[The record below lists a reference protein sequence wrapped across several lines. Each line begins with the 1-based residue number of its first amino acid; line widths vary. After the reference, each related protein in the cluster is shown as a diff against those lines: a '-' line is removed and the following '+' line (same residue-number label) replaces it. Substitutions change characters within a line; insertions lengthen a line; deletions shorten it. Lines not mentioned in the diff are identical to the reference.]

1 VVIVLVPHTHWDREW
16 YRPFQS
22 FRVSLVDVV
31 DEVLEL
37 LEGDERWRFTLD
49 GQLAT
54 VDDYVEIR
62 PDGEARIRS
71 LVEAGRLAVGPWQ
84 TLMDEFLVSGET
96 TVRNLETGMAR
107 AEEVGGAMRVGYLP
121 DMFGHIAQMPQILRN
136 AGIDVA
142 IMWRGVPAAVES
154 HVFDWEGIDGT
165 VVRTEYMPENGYS
178 NAAYI
183 LGDDSV
189 EAVVE
194 RLRPWFGDDPI
205 LGMVGTDHMP
215 PARDLLERIPG
226 GTQVATLAEYFSTK
240 RPLQQTVA
248 TIRGELRSAARANL
262 LPDVVSA
269 RIDIKQACGRAER
282 ALERYAEPLQALY
295 GDEWPQAF
303 LDIAW
308 SRLFQNSAHDSICGC
323 SADEVSAQVLVRYAE
338 AEQIGND
345 LTRRALERIAAQAPS
360 GTTVVVNP
368 SPHARTEIVD
378 GAEVTVPALGWT
390 TVRAGGEPIPAGSE
404 VDGTTVRNG
413 LVELD
418 VASLRIV
425 DGGDFGDSY
434 NYAPPR
440 VDGVIDKPVEER
452 VEIVDAGRLVIHR
465 VYEWPRAVEPD
476 GSRRSGETV
485 RVPVELRA
493 ELRAGETFVR
503 LRVTFD
509 NPCSDHRVRVHVP
522 LLEGA
527 NRTHAEGQFAIVER
541 PPRQEGGHGEL
552 GLGTYPASAF
562 VVAGGVALLFEQVAE
577 YELIDGS
584 ELAVTILRSIGLIS
598 RAANPWRVENA
609 GPELP
614 IPAAQ
619 MHGPHSFSF
628 AWCPD
633 PERALEHAE
642 RYRYPLLTIPG
653 AGGDVRE
660 RSGPEL
666 KGAVLTSLRRRNDAL
681 EARIVNETSE
691 PTTAR
696 LGDVSVELRPWEI
709 RTIAI
714 GS

>member
-1 VVIVLVPHTHWDREW
+1 
-16 YRPFQS
+16 
-22 FRVSLVDVV
+22 
-31 DEVLEL
+31 
-37 LEGDERWRFTLD
+37 
-49 GQLAT
+49 
-54 VDDYVEIR
+54 
-62 PDGEARIRS
+62 
-71 LVEAGRLAVGPWQ
+71 
-84 TLMDEFLVSGET
+84 
-96 TVRNLETGMAR
+96 
-107 AEEVGGAMRVGYLP
+107 
-121 DMFGHIAQMPQILRN
+121 
-136 AGIDVA
+136 
-142 IMWRGVPAAVES
+142 
-154 HVFDWEGIDGT
+154 
-165 VVRTEYMPENGYS
+165 
-178 NAAYI
+178 
-183 LGDDSV
+183 
-189 EAVVE
+189 
-194 RLRPWFGDDPI
+194 
-205 LGMVGTDHMP
+205 
-215 PARDLLERIPG
+215 
-226 GTQVATLAEYFSTK
+226 
-240 RPLQQTVA
+240 
-248 TIRGELRSAARANL
+248 
-262 LPDVVSA
+262 
-269 RIDIKQACGRAER
+269 
-282 ALERYAEPLQALY
+282 
-295 GDEWPQAF
+295 
-303 LDIAW
+303 
-308 SRLFQNSAHDSICGC
+308 
-323 SADEVSAQVLVRYAE
+323 
-338 AEQIGND
+338 
-345 LTRRALERIAAQAPS
+345 
-360 GTTVVVNP
+360 
-368 SPHARTEIVD
+368 
-378 GAEVTVPALGWT
+378 
-390 TVRAGGEPIPAGSE
+390 
-404 VDGTTVRNG
+404 
-413 LVELD
+413 VELD

-485 RVPVELRA
+485 RVPVELQA

-509 NPCSDHRVRVHVP
+509 NPCSDHRVRIHVP

-562 VVAGGVALLFEQVAE
+562 VVAGGVALLFEHVAE

-598 RAANPWRVENA
+598 RAANRWRVENA

>member
-1 VVIVLVPHTHWDREW
+1 M
-16 YRPFQS
+16 
-22 FRVSLVDVV
+22 SLVDVV

-62 PDGEARIRS
+62 PEGEARIRA

-96 TVRNLETGMAR
+96 TVRNLEAGLTR
-107 AEEVGGAMRVGYLP
+107 AAEVGGAMRVGYLP
-121 DMFGHIAQMPQILRN
+121 DMFGHVAQMPQILRN
-136 AGIDVA
+136 AGIDAA

-154 HVFDWEGIDGT
+154 HVFDWEGVDGT

-194 RLRPWFGDDPI
+194 RLGPWFGDDPI

-215 PARDLLERIPG
+215 PARDLLERIPD
-226 GTQVATLAEYFSTK
+226 GTRVATLAEYFAAE
-240 RPLQQTVA
+240 RPSQQTVVKV
-248 TIRGELRSAARANL
+248 RGELRSAARANL

-303 LDIAW
+303 LDLAW
-308 SRLFQNSAHDSICGC
+308 SRLFQNSAHDSVCGC

-338 AEQIGND
+338 AEQIGNE
-345 LTRRALERIAAQAPS
+345 LTRRALERIAAQAPA

-368 SPHARTEIVD
+368 SPHPRTEIV
-378 GAEVTVPALGWT
+378 AETEVTVPALGWT
-390 TVRAGGEPIPAGSE
+390 TVRGGREPTFEPAL
-404 VDGTTVRNG
+404 VDGTTLRNG

-418 VASLRIV
+418 VATLRIV
-425 DGGDFGDSY
+425 DGGDYGDSY
-434 NYAPPR
+434 NYAPPEEDSLI
-440 VDGVIDKPVEER
+440 VQPADER
-452 VEIVDAGRLVIHR
+452 VEIRGAGRIVLHR
-465 VYEWPRAVEPD
+465 TYEWPRAVEPD
-476 GSRRSGETV
+476 GARRSDESI
-485 RVPVELRA
+485 RVPVEVDA
-493 ELRAGETFVR
+493 ELRAGEPFVR
-503 LRVTFD
+503 LCVAFD

-522 LLEGA
+522 LA
-527 NRTHAEGQFAIVER
+527 RDTDHTAAEGQFAVVER
-541 PPRQEGGHGEL
+541 PPRQEGGHGEQ

-562 VVAGGVALLFEQVAE
+562 VAAGGIALLFEHVTE
-577 YELIDGS
+577 YELVRGR

-619 MHGPHSFSF
+619 MHGSHSFSF

-642 RYRYPLLTIPG
+642 CYRYPLLTIEG
-653 AGGDVRE
+653 SGGEAEDRAGLG
-660 RSGPEL
+660 L
-666 KGAVLTSLRRRNDAL
+666 TGAVLTSLRRRNGRL
-681 EARIVNETSE
+681 EARIVNESGRRS
-691 PTTAR
+691 TAR
-696 LGDVSVELRPWEI
+696 FGDVSADLRPWEI
-709 RTIAI
+709 RTVAI
-714 GS
+714 QA